1 MALSACSYDARI
13 DGGVILKPGRIALVS
28 TIERFVFPHNLCGH
42 VRDKSSLAR
51 RFVSVFNT
59 HFDPGFTGHATIEI
73 INYGYDEIVL
83 LHGTPLC
90 QFVFQWLDKTTELPY
105 FGKYQN
111 QQRGPQG
118 ARFEEAK

>member
-1 MALSACSYDARI
+1 MSYGPFRLFLRREDN
-13 DGGVILKPGRIALVS
+13 GGVILKPGRIALVS

-90 QFVFQWLDKTTELPY
+90 QFVFQWLDKT
-105 FGKYQN
+105 
-111 QQRGPQG
+111 
-118 ARFEEAK
+118 